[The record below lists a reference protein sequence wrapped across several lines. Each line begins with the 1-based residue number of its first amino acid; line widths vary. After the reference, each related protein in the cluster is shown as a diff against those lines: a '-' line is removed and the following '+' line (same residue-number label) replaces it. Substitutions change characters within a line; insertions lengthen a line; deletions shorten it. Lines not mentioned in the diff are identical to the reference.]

1 MPAYKKIFI
10 NLSRR
15 KECINEINKLN
26 RDDSDLTITIQ
37 LKAPAEKIMRL
48 HITGYYEDECLY
60 SMTREEFI
68 MNYKEYRVNKQ
79 KHAIS

>member
-15 KECINEINKLN
+15 KGYTNEINKLN

-48 HITGYYEDECLY
+48 HITGYYEGECLY

-68 MNYKEYRVNKQ
+68 MNYKECGVNKQ